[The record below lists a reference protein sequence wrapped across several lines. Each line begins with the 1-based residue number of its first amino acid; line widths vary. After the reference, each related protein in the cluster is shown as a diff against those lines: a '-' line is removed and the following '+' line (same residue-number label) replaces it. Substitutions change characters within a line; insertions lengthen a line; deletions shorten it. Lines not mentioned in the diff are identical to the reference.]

1 MSMLNKHETVEFA
14 MKTSKLCHDAILFIK
29 FTFWLRNQ
37 FTKTRDNL
45 RYITS
50 LVRIMKFFEHMY
62 TCGGF
67 ILIFGKSNTVM

>member
-1 MSMLNKHETVEFA
+1 MSMLNKHEMAEFA

-37 FTKTRDNL
+37 LTKTRDNL

-50 LVRIMKFFEHMY
+50 LVRIMKFFH
-62 TCGGF
+62 F
-67 ILIFGKSNTVM
+67 